1 MHMQPNFFIHSPVDS
16 SLVYSVTLIGEQLNM
31 NRQVSLWEAYLAS
44 LSYISRSQVQTDHV
58 TVLFFR
64 GFIFLFENNPHW
76 IPEQLHQFLFSFP
89 KYKISVSMHPY
100 MSFLDDGR
108 SDWSDIESQRAYNPL
123 DHLLSVSYRSEIS
136 QHLFLCACFFCLS

>member
-1 MHMQPNFFIHSPVDS
+1 MQPNFFIHSPADS
-16 SLVYSVTLIGEQLNM
+16 NQAYSMSLDWDQLNM

-44 LSYISRSQVQTDHV
+44 LSYISRSQVQLDHV

-64 GFIFLFENNPHW
+64 GFNFLFENNPYW

-100 MSFLDDGR
+100 MSFLDDDR

-136 QHLFLCACFFCLS
+136 RCLFLCACFFCLS